1 MSIESACSLSEY
13 RNFSNSSPESKRLW
27 KDLPS
32 AVIATTMQF
41 HDLFTIEDYR
51 GKELAVS
58 AVCCLQTLRTNCNS
72 GNEFFQKHDLR
83 RCTIWWRHPL
93 PSDFLLQNPWLTYKY
108 QKSLRLLYAPSWS
121 RYLISS
127 FPFHRESTSEW
138 CYPGCP
144 SKI

>member
-32 AVIATTMQF
+32 AVIATTRQF

-72 GNEFFQKHDLR
+72 GNEFISEARLASMHNMVTAPSSLR
-83 RCTIWWRHPL
+83 FLATEPPAYLQISKVSQAFVRTKLITI
-93 PSDFLLQNPWLTYKY
+93 SDFF
-108 QKSLRLLYAPSWS
+108 
-121 RYLISS
+121 
-127 FPFHRESTSEW
+127 FPFS
-138 CYPGCP
+138 
-144 SKI
+144 